1 MAKCEQCLNILH
13 NFASQNTNKQQLWL
27 QFSLSYFMSNY
38 QELLARKRELEKSIE
53 APRKKESVEA
63 LATIRELI
71 ATFGFT
77 AQQVFPFQPAAKKKV
92 QAKYYDPQT
101 GKSWSGRG
109 KAPKWL
115 EGVDRSQYEIQ
126 APRSTPSQ
134 PLDENNPFPI
144 Q

>member
-1 MAKCEQCLNILH
+1 
-13 NFASQNTNKQQLWL
+13 
-27 QFSLSYFMSNY
+27 MSNY
-38 QELLARKRELEKSIE
+38 QELLVRKRELEQSIE
-53 APRKKESVEA
+53 AARKKESAEA

-77 AQQVFPFQPAAKKKV
+77 AQQVFPFQPAAKKKAP
-92 QAKYYDPQT
+92 AKYYDPQT

-109 KAPKWL
+109 KVPKWL

-126 APRSTPSQ
+126 APRTPSQ